1 MKRGK
6 VGLKIRNKSPPMREK
21 RQSALWEKK
30 ERKKRMIKTRGAE
43 REREED
49 IVARQGEEK
58 DTVGGEKKG
67 GKCER

>member
-1 MKRGK
+1 MLSGK
-6 VGLKIRNKSPPMREK
+6 KGE
-21 RQSALWEKK
+21 
-30 ERKKRMIKTRGAE
+30 KKRMIKTRGAE
-43 REREED
+43 REREDD